1 MGNKSELIKIF
12 LNDYNNFE
20 KSLTK
25 TFDKIPIARNTNNND
40 FWLFLFIGSALTIR
54 NSELRKSIK
63 SICYSI
69 TNNNILRLAFNF
81 NNKII
86 LRSISIG
93 SDDKVS
99 KKYQYSNQDLDQIKE
114 LLSYDKIIN
123 LKSTCSKHL
132 HIKIIRGKTI
142 KKPKISVVCTD
153 NIEEGDYNASSKFIN
168 VNSLNMKGKTLD
180 ECLEFISQPE
190 DADNVQKYTKDVEQL
205 FNCFKDLY
213 KQGQGIFGTSESRY
227 HGFVYGALV
236 LNFKQ
241 KYSIDVY
248 VEQSAGR
255 GYLDLYLLCKHYN
268 HNQITDANTNA
279 NTNANA
285 VKIIAEFKN
294 GNNKYPSVADAIK
307 QVEDRCYAQ
316 LVGRTQSNKT
326 IIVGADFGDITKQVQ
341 AKFMLLDKLPERD
354 FITFIADSKTKL
366 SKANIKEEI
375 RWIFKSTRAEE
386 SLAKILLGELLSS
399 KVQKKSAVFLN
410 KIDNDETKASIFILK
425 QFNNNII
432 LSTIEKDDKPLQK
445 YCRLGST
452 RLQSKHNK
460 EVNVTD
466 EVEYAVQHIQKQYK
480 INSGTKITIIVNRKG
495 QNYETYLE
503 SIDITN
509 LNSNPANTDVGYNIK
524 DYITQPYNIKH
535 SIDVC
540 KLILELLQDIQDDK
554 FGELAK
560 LQDELCEF
568 QAFITE
574 ERDFQ
579 AILHGLFSF
588 KKFEE
593 NTTLRAISEVT
604 FGTGKADLVLASNHS
619 ILYFELALLKEHNVD
634 TLLNKKKQ
642 QLDKYLVNAKVITN
656 DKNANG
662 VVLIFDSKT
671 GKLYNRYH
679 TAPVEH
685 SSDEGGQTPIYN
697 QRETLEPRLLSPID
711 QNSPTKAKKSKNSHN
726 EEDSNI
732 NIIKKSKMK
741 SVGNFSSINDSNRQ
755 KNVSQN
761 YNINNFDGIEENQDK
776 IYVNSENSIEDKKNT
791 EVDKNAQL
799 LAFVQDGWHGQE
811 DLNYNNQSASIL
823 SKAIGLDNIP
833 E

>member
-1 MGNKSELIKIF
+1 MGNKSELIEIF
-12 LNDYNNFE
+12 LNDYNHFE

-25 TFDKIPIARNTNNND
+25 IFYKIPIARNTNNED
-40 FWLFLFIGSALTIR
+40 FWMFIFIGSTLTIL
-54 NSELRKSIK
+54 NSELRKSVK

-93 SDDKVS
+93 SNDKVS

-114 LLSYDKIIN
+114 LFSYDKIIN

-168 VNSLNMKGKTLD
+168 VNSLDMKGKTLD
-180 ECLEFISQPE
+180 EYLEFIRPTNSNN
-190 DADNVQKYTKDVEQL
+190 DDDNDDEQDYTENVEQL

-241 KYSIDVY
+241 KYSMDVY

-268 HNQITDANTNA
+268 HNQIANA
-279 NTNANA
+279 DA

-354 FITFIADSKTKL
+354 FITFIADSKTQL

-375 RWIFKSTRAEE
+375 RWIFKSTRSEE

-425 QFNNNII
+425 LSNNNII

-452 RLQSKHNK
+452 RLQSRHNK

-466 EVEYAVQHIQKQYK
+466 EVEYAVRYIQKQYK

-503 SIDITN
+503 SIDMTN
-509 LNSNPANTDVGYNIK
+509 LNSNPADTDVGYNIK

-535 SIDVC
+535 NIDVC

-554 FGELAK
+554 LGELAK
-560 LQDELCEF
+560 FKDELCEF

-588 KKFEE
+588 KKFE

-604 FGTGKADLVLASNHS
+604 FGTGKADLVLASNRS

-679 TAPVEH
+679 TTPVEH

-711 QNSPTKAKKSKNSHN
+711 QNSPTKAKKTKNSHN
-726 EEDSNI
+726 EEDFNI

-755 KNVSQN
+755 KKVSQN
-761 YNINNFDGIEENQDK
+761 YNINNFDDIEGNRDK
-776 IYVNSENSIEDKKNT
+776 IYIGSENSIEDKKKT

-811 DLNYNNQSASIL
+811 DLNYNNQSAFIL
-823 SKAIGLDNIP
+823 SKTIGLDNIP

>member
-1 MGNKSELIKIF
+1 MSNKSELIEIF

-25 TFDKIPIARNTNNND
+25 TFDKIPIARNTNNKD
-40 FWLFLFIGSALTIR
+40 FWLFLFIGAALTIR
-54 NSELRKSIK
+54 NSELRKSVK
-63 SICYSI
+63 SVCYSM
-69 TNNNILRLAFNF
+69 NDNNILRLAFNF
-81 NNKII
+81 NNNII

-93 SDDKVS
+93 FNDEVYGEHQFSRK
-99 KKYQYSNQDLDQIKE
+99 DLDQIKA
-114 LLSYDKIIN
+114 LFSYDKIIN
-123 LKSTCSKHL
+123 LKSTCSKHI

-153 NIEEGDYNASSKFIN
+153 NIEETRKDNVSSEFIN
-168 VNSLNMKGKTLD
+168 VNSLDMKGKTLD
-180 ECLEFISQPE
+180 VYLKFISQPTNSNN
-190 DADNVQKYTKDVEQL
+190 DYDNDDKQDYTENVERL

-213 KQGQGIFGTSESRY
+213 KQSQAIFGASESRY

-236 LNFKQ
+236 LNFRQ
-241 KYSIDVY
+241 KYSMDVY

-268 HNQITDANTNA
+268 QDQIANA
-279 NTNANA
+279 DVNA

-307 QVEDRCYAQ
+307 QVEDRCYTQ
-316 LVGRTQSNKT
+316 LIGRTQSNKT

-399 KVQKKSAVFLN
+399 KVQTKAAAFVN

-432 LSTIEKDDKPLQK
+432 LSIIEKDEKQLQK

-460 EVNVTD
+460 EVKVTD

-503 SIDITN
+503 SIDMTN
-509 LNSNPANTDVGYNIK
+509 LNSNSADADVGYNIK
-524 DYITQPYNIKH
+524 DYITKPYNIKH

-554 FGELAK
+554 LGELAK
-560 LQDELCEF
+560 LQGELCEF

-588 KKFEE
+588 KKFK

-697 QRETLEPRLLSPID
+697 QIETLEPRLLSPID

-726 EEDSNI
+726 EEDFNI
-732 NIIKKSKMK
+732 NIIKKSNTKA
-741 SVGNFSSINDSNRQ
+741 VGNFSSTNDSNRP
-755 KNVSQN
+755 KKASQN
-761 YNINNFDGIEENQDK
+761 YNINNFDGIEENKDK
-776 IYVNSENSIEDKKNT
+776 IYVNSENFIEDKKNT

-799 LAFVQDGWHGQE
+799 LAFVQDGWYGQE

-823 SKAIGLDNIP
+823 SKTIGLDNIP

>member
-1 MGNKSELIKIF
+1 MGNKSELIENF

-25 TFDKIPIARNTNNND
+25 TFDKIPIARNTNNKD
-40 FWLFLFIGSALTIR
+40 FWLFIFIGAALTIR
-54 NSELRKSIK
+54 NSELRESVKSV
-63 SICYSI
+63 CYSI
-69 TNNNILRLAFNF
+69 NNNNILRLAFNF

-93 SDDKVS
+93 FNDEVHGEHQFSRK
-99 KKYQYSNQDLDQIKE
+99 DLDQIKA

-123 LKSTCSKHL
+123 LKSTCSKHI

-142 KKPKISVVCTD
+142 KKPKISVVCAD
-153 NIEEGDYNASSKFIN
+153 NIEEGEHNVSSKFIN
-168 VNSLNMKGKTLD
+168 VNSLDMKRKTLD
-180 ECLEFISQPE
+180 VYLKFISQPTNSNNDDE
-190 DADNVQKYTKDVEQL
+190 QDYTENVEQL

-213 KQGQGIFGTSESRY
+213 KQSQAIFGASESRY

-236 LNFKQ
+236 LNFRQ
-241 KYSIDVY
+241 KYSMDVY

-268 HNQITDANTNA
+268 QDQIANA
-279 NTNANA
+279 DVNA

-307 QVEDRCYAQ
+307 QVEDRCYTQ
-316 LVGRTQSNKT
+316 LIGRTQSNKT

-341 AKFMLLDKLPERD
+341 ATFMLLDKLPEQD

-399 KVQKKSAVFLN
+399 KVRTKAAAFLN

-432 LSTIEKDDKPLQK
+432 LSIIEKDKKQLQK

-460 EVNVTD
+460 EVKVTD

-495 QNYETYLE
+495 QNHETYLE
-503 SIDITN
+503 SVDITN
-509 LNSNPANTDVGYNIK
+509 LNSNPADTDVGYNIK
-524 DYITQPYNIKH
+524 DYITKPYNIKH

-554 FGELAK
+554 LGELAK
-560 LQDELCEF
+560 LQGELCEF

-588 KKFEE
+588 KKFE

-604 FGTGKADLVLASNHS
+604 FGTGKADLVLASSHS
-619 ILYFELALLKEHNVD
+619 ILYFELALLKDHNVD

-726 EEDSNI
+726 EEDF
-732 NIIKKSKMK
+732 KKSKTK
-741 SVGNFSSINDSNRQ
+741 AVGNFSSTNDSNRQ
-755 KNVSQN
+755 KKASQN

-776 IYVNSENSIEDKKNT
+776 IYVNSENFIEDKKNT

-799 LAFVQDGWHGQE
+799 LAFVQDGWYAQE

-823 SKAIGLDNIP
+823 SKTVELDNIP

>member
-1 MGNKSELIKIF
+1 MGNKSELIESF

-25 TFDKIPIARNTNNND
+25 TFDKIPIARNTNNKD
-40 FWLFLFIGSALTIR
+40 FWLFIFIGAALTIR
-54 NSELRKSIK
+54 NSELRESVKSV
-63 SICYSI
+63 CYSI
-69 TNNNILRLAFNF
+69 NNNNILRLAFNF

-93 SDDKVS
+93 FNDEVHGEHQFSRK
-99 KKYQYSNQDLDQIKE
+99 DLDQIKA

-123 LKSTCSKHL
+123 LKSTCSKHI

-142 KKPKISVVCTD
+142 KKPKISVVYTD
-153 NIEEGDYNASSKFIN
+153 NIEEGTNTNSKFIN
-168 VNSLNMKGKTLD
+168 VNSLDMKGKTLD
-180 ECLEFISQPE
+180 MCLKLISQPT
-190 DADNVQKYTKDVEQL
+190 DSNNDDDNDDEQDYTENVEQL

-213 KQGQGIFGTSESRY
+213 KQGQGLFGTSESRY

-236 LNFKQ
+236 LNFRQ
-241 KYSIDVY
+241 KYSMDVY

-268 HNQITDANTNA
+268 QDQIANADANP
-279 NTNANA
+279 

-307 QVEDRCYAQ
+307 QVEDRCYAE
-316 LVGRTQSNKT
+316 LIGRTQSNKT

-341 AKFMLLDKLPERD
+341 AKFMLLDKLPEQD

-466 EVEYAVQHIQKQYK
+466 EVEYAVQYIQKQYK

-495 QNYETYLE
+495 QNHETYLE
-503 SIDITN
+503 SVDITN
-509 LNSNPANTDVGYNIK
+509 LNSNPSDTDVGYNIK

-554 FGELAK
+554 LEELAK
-560 LQDELCEF
+560 LKDELCEF

-593 NTTLRAISEVT
+593 NTTLRVISEVT

-634 TLLNKKKQ
+634 TLINKKKQ

-679 TAPVEH
+679 TVPVEH

-697 QRETLEPRLLSPID
+697 QIETLEPRLLSPID
-711 QNSPTKAKKSKNSHN
+711 QNSTTKAKKSKNSHN

-741 SVGNFSSINDSNRQ
+741 SVGNFSSTSDSNRQ
-755 KNVSQN
+755 KKASQN
-761 YNINNFDGIEENQDK
+761 YNINNFDDIEGNRDK
-776 IYVNSENSIEDKKNT
+776 IYIGSENSIEDKKNT

-799 LAFVQDGWHGQE
+799 LAFVQDGWYGQE

-823 SKAIGLDNIP
+823 SKTIGLDNIP

>member
-1 MGNKSELIKIF
+1 MSNKSELIESF

-25 TFDKIPIARNTNNND
+25 TFDKIPIARNTNNKD
-40 FWLFLFIGSALTIR
+40 FWLFIFIGAALTIR
-54 NSELRKSIK
+54 NSELRESVKSV
-63 SICYSI
+63 CYSI
-69 TNNNILRLAFNF
+69 NNNNILRLAFNF

-93 SDDKVS
+93 FNDEVHGEH
-99 KKYQYSNQDLDQIKE
+99 QYSNQDLDQIKE

-142 KKPKISVVCTD
+142 KKPKISVICTD
-153 NIEEGDYNASSKFIN
+153 NIEEGEHNVSSKFIN
-168 VNSLNMKGKTLD
+168 VNSLDMKGKTLD
-180 ECLEFISQPE
+180 EYLKFISRPKN
-190 DADNVQKYTKDVEQL
+190 ANNTQKYTEDVEQL

-213 KQGQGIFGTSESRY
+213 KQDQGIFGTSESRY

-236 LNFKQ
+236 LNFRQ
-241 KYSIDVY
+241 KYSMDVY

-255 GYLDLYLLCKHYN
+255 GYLDLYLLCNHYN
-268 HNQITDANTNA
+268 HNQIANA
-279 NTNANA
+279 NANADANA

-307 QVEDRCYAQ
+307 QVEDRCYTQ
-316 LVGRTQSNKT
+316 LIGRTQSNKT

-432 LSTIEKDDKPLQK
+432 LSTIEKEDKPLQK

-466 EVEYAVQHIQKQYK
+466 EVEYAVQYIQKQYK

-524 DYITQPYNIKH
+524 DYITQLYNIKH
-535 SIDVC
+535 SIDVYN
-540 KLILELLQDIQDDK
+540 LILELLQDIQDDK
-554 FGELAK
+554 LEELAK
-560 LQDELCEF
+560 LQGALCEF

-685 SSDEGGQTPIYN
+685 SSDEGGKTPIYN
-697 QRETLEPRLLSPID
+697 QIETLEPRLLSPID

-741 SVGNFSSINDSNRQ
+741 SVGNFGSTNDSNRQ
-755 KNVSQN
+755 KNISQN

-776 IYVNSENSIEDKKNT
+776 IYIGSENSIEDKKNT

-799 LAFVQDGWHGQE
+799 LAFVQDGWYGQE

-823 SKAIGLDNIP
+823 SKTIGLDNIP

>member
-1 MGNKSELIKIF
+1 MGNKSELIEIF

-20 KSLTK
+20 KLLTK
-25 TFDKIPIARNTNNND
+25 TFDKIPIARNTNNKD

-54 NSELRKSIK
+54 NSELRESVK

-81 NNKII
+81 NDKII

-93 SDDKVS
+93 FNDEV
-99 KKYQYSNQDLDQIKE
+99 YGEHQYSNQDLDQIKE

-153 NIEEGDYNASSKFIN
+153 NIEEGEHNISSEFIN
-168 VNSLNMKGKTLD
+168 VNPLDMKGKTLD
-180 ECLEFISQPE
+180 EYLEFISQ
-190 DADNVQKYTKDVEQL
+190 AKNANNTQKYTEDVEQL

-213 KQGQGIFGTSESRY
+213 KQGQGLFGTSESRY

-236 LNFKQ
+236 LNFRQ
-241 KYSIDVY
+241 KYSMDVY

-268 HNQITDANTNA
+268 QDQIANADANP
-279 NTNANA
+279 

-307 QVEDRCYAQ
+307 QVEDRCYAE
-316 LVGRTQSNKT
+316 LIGRTQSNKT

-341 AKFMLLDKLPERD
+341 AKFMLLDKLPEQD

-399 KVQKKSAVFLN
+399 KVQKKSAAFLN

-432 LSTIEKDDKPLQK
+432 LSIIEKDEKPLQK

-460 EVNVTD
+460 EVKVTD
-466 EVEYAVQHIQKQYK
+466 EVEYAVRYIQKQYK

-503 SIDITN
+503 SVDITN
-509 LNSNPANTDVGYNIK
+509 LNSNPSDTDVGYNIK

-540 KLILELLQDIQDDK
+540 KLILELLPDIQDDK
-554 FGELAK
+554 FVELAK
-560 LQDELCEF
+560 LQDGLCKF

-634 TLLNKKKQ
+634 TLLNKKKS
-642 QLDKYLVNAKVITN
+642 N
-656 DKNANG
+656 
-662 VVLIFDSKT
+662 LI
-671 GKLYNRYH
+671 
-679 TAPVEH
+679 
-685 SSDEGGQTPIYN
+685 
-697 QRETLEPRLLSPID
+697 
-711 QNSPTKAKKSKNSHN
+711 
-726 EEDSNI
+726 
-732 NIIKKSKMK
+732 
-741 SVGNFSSINDSNRQ
+741 
-755 KNVSQN
+755 
-761 YNINNFDGIEENQDK
+761 
-776 IYVNSENSIEDKKNT
+776 NT
-791 EVDKNAQL
+791 
-799 LAFVQDGWHGQE
+799 W
-811 DLNYNNQSASIL
+811 
-823 SKAIGLDNIP
+823 
-833 E
+833 

>member
-1 MGNKSELIKIF
+1 MGNKSELIENF

-25 TFDKIPIARNTNNND
+25 TFDKIPIARNTNNKD
-40 FWLFLFIGSALTIR
+40 FWLFIFIGAALTIR
-54 NSELRKSIK
+54 NSELRESVKSV
-63 SICYSI
+63 CYSI
-69 TNNNILRLAFNF
+69 NNNNILRLAFNF

-93 SDDKVS
+93 FNDEVHGEHQFSRK
-99 KKYQYSNQDLDQIKE
+99 DLDQIKA

-123 LKSTCSKHL
+123 LKSTCSKHI
-132 HIKIIRGKTI
+132 HIKIIRSKTI
-142 KKPKISVVCTD
+142 KKPKISVVYTD
-153 NIEEGDYNASSKFIN
+153 NIEEGTNTNSKFIN
-168 VNSLNMKGKTLD
+168 VNPLDMKEKTLD
-180 ECLEFISQPE
+180 MYLEFISQPE
-190 DADNVQKYTKDVEQL
+190 DADNIQKYTKDVEQL

-213 KQGQGIFGTSESRY
+213 KQGQGLFGASESRY

-236 LNFKQ
+236 LNFRQ
-241 KYSIDVY
+241 KYSMDVY

-268 HNQITDANTNA
+268 QDQIANA
-279 NTNANA
+279 DVNA

-294 GNNKYPSVADAIK
+294 GNNKYPSVVDAIK
-307 QVEDRCYAQ
+307 QVEDRCYTQ
-316 LVGRTQSNKT
+316 LIGRTQSNKT

-341 AKFMLLDKLPERD
+341 ATFMLLDKLPEQD

-366 SKANIKEEI
+366 SKANIKEGI

-386 SLAKILLGELLSS
+386 SLAKILLGGLLSS
-399 KVQKKSAVFLN
+399 TVQKKSAVFLN

-432 LSTIEKDDKPLQK
+432 LSIIEKDEKPLQK

-466 EVEYAVQHIQKQYK
+466 EVEYAVQYIQKQYK

-503 SIDITN
+503 SIDMTN
-509 LNSNPANTDVGYNIK
+509 LNSNSADTDVGYNIK
-524 DYITQPYNIKH
+524 DYITKPYNIKH

-554 FGELAK
+554 LGELAK
-560 LQDELCEF
+560 LQGELCEF

-588 KKFEE
+588 KKFK

-697 QRETLEPRLLSPID
+697 QIETLEPRLLSPID

-726 EEDSNI
+726 EEDF
-732 NIIKKSKMK
+732 KKSKTK
-741 SVGNFSSINDSNRQ
+741 AVGNFSSTNDSNRQ
-755 KNVSQN
+755 KKASQN

-776 IYVNSENSIEDKKNT
+776 IYVNSENFIEDKKNT

-799 LAFVQDGWHGQE
+799 LAFVQDGWYAQE

-823 SKAIGLDNIP
+823 SKTVGLDNIP

>member
-1 MGNKSELIKIF
+1 MGNKSELIEIF

-25 TFDKIPIARNTNNND
+25 TFDKIPIARNTNNKD
-40 FWLFLFIGSALTIR
+40 FWMFLFIGSALTIL
-54 NSELRKSIK
+54 NSELRQNVK

-93 SDDKVS
+93 FNDEVHGEHQFSRK
-99 KKYQYSNQDLDQIKE
+99 DLDQIKT
-114 LLSYDKIIN
+114 LFSYDKIIS
-123 LKSTCSKHL
+123 LKSTCSKHI

-142 KKPKISVVCTD
+142 KKPKISVICTD
-153 NIEEGDYNASSKFIN
+153 NIEETRKDNASSKFIN
-168 VNSLNMKGKTLD
+168 VNPLDMKGKTLD
-180 ECLEFISQPE
+180 MCLKLISQPT
-190 DADNVQKYTKDVEQL
+190 DSNNDDDNDDEQDYTENVEQL

-213 KQGQGIFGTSESRY
+213 KQGQWIFGTSESRY

-236 LNFKQ
+236 LNFRQ
-241 KYSIDVY
+241 KYSMDVY

-268 HNQITDANTNA
+268 HNQI
-279 NTNANA
+279 ANA
-285 VKIIAEFKN
+285 DAIKIISEFKN

-316 LVGRTQSNKT
+316 LIGRTQSNKT

-354 FITFIADSKTKL
+354 FITFIADSQTKL

-399 KVQKKSAVFLN
+399 KVQKKFAVFLN

-466 EVEYAVQHIQKQYK
+466 EVEYAVRYIQKQYK

-503 SIDITN
+503 SVDITN
-509 LNSNPANTDVGYNIK
+509 LNSNPSDTDVGYNIK

-540 KLILELLQDIQDDK
+540 KLILELRPDIQDDK
-554 FGELAK
+554 LEELAK
-560 LQDELCEF
+560 LQCELCEF

-685 SSDEGGQTPIYN
+685 SSDEGGKTPIYN
-697 QRETLEPRLLSPID
+697 QIETLEPRLLSPID

-741 SVGNFSSINDSNRQ
+741 SVDNFGSTNDSNRQ

-761 YNINNFDGIEENQDK
+761 YNINNFDDIEGNRDK
-776 IYVNSENSIEDKKNT
+776 IYIGSENSIEDKKNT

-823 SKAIGLDNIP
+823 SKTIGLDNIP

>member
-1 MGNKSELIKIF
+1 MSNKSELIEIF

-20 KSLTK
+20 KFLTK
-25 TFDKIPIARNTNNND
+25 TFDKIPIARNTNNKD

-54 NSELRKSIK
+54 NSELRKSVK

-69 TNNNILRLAFNF
+69 NNNNILRLAFNF

-93 SDDKVS
+93 FNDEV
-99 KKYQYSNQDLDQIKE
+99 YGEHQYSNQDLDQIKK

-132 HIKIIRGKTI
+132 HIKIIRGKSI

-153 NIEEGDYNASSKFIN
+153 NIEKGDYNASSEFIN
-168 VNSLNMKGKTLD
+168 VNPLDMEGKTLD
-180 ECLEFISQPE
+180 EYLEFIRPTNSNN
-190 DADNVQKYTKDVEQL
+190 DDDNDDEQDYTENVEQL

-213 KQGQGIFGTSESRY
+213 KQGQGLFGTSESRY

-236 LNFKQ
+236 FNFRQ
-241 KYSIDVY
+241 KYSMDVY

-268 HNQITDANTNA
+268 HDQIANA
-279 NTNANA
+279 DANA

-307 QVEDRCYAQ
+307 QVEDRCYAE
-316 LVGRTQSNKT
+316 LIGRTQSNKT

-341 AKFMLLDKLPERD
+341 AKFMLLDKLPEQD

-425 QFNNNII
+425 LSNNNII

-452 RLQSKHNK
+452 RLQSKRNK

-466 EVEYAVQHIQKQYK
+466 EVEYAVQYIQKQYK

-503 SIDITN
+503 SIDMTN

-540 KLILELLQDIQDDK
+540 NLILELQDMQDDK
-554 FGELAK
+554 LGELAK
-560 LQDELCEF
+560 LQGELCEC

-671 GKLYNRYH
+671 GKLHNRYH

-741 SVGNFSSINDSNRQ
+741 SVGNLSSTSDSNRQ
-755 KNVSQN
+755 KKASQN
-761 YNINNFDGIEENQDK
+761 YNINNFDDIEGNRDK
-776 IYVNSENSIEDKKNT
+776 IYIGSENSIEDKKNT

-799 LAFVQDGWHGQE
+799 LAFVQDGWYGQE

-823 SKAIGLDNIP
+823 SKTIGLDNIP

>member
-1 MGNKSELIKIF
+1 MGNKSELIEIF
-12 LNDYNNFE
+12 LNDYNHFE

-25 TFDKIPIARNTNNND
+25 TFHKIPIARNTNNED
-40 FWLFLFIGSALTIR
+40 FWMFIFIGSTLTIL
-54 NSELRKSIK
+54 NSELKKSVK

-69 TNNNILRLAFNF
+69 TNNNVLRLAFNF
-81 NNKII
+81 NNKIV

-93 SDDKVS
+93 SKVH
-99 KKYQYSNQDLDQIKE
+99 KKYQYSNQDLNQIKE
-114 LLSYDKIIN
+114 LLFYNKIIN

-132 HIKIIRGKTI
+132 HIKIIRDKTI

-153 NIEEGDYNASSKFIN
+153 NIEEGEHNVSSKFIN
-168 VNSLNMKGKTLD
+168 VNPLDMKGKTLD
-180 ECLEFISQPE
+180 EYLEFISQPTNSNN
-190 DADNVQKYTKDVEQL
+190 DDDDNDDERDYTENAEQL

-213 KQGQGIFGTSESRY
+213 KQCQGLFGASESRY

-236 LNFKQ
+236 LNFRQ
-241 KYSIDVY
+241 KYSMDVY

-268 HNQITDANTNA
+268 HNQIANA
-279 NTNANA
+279 DA

-354 FITFIADSKTKL
+354 FITFIADSKIKL

-432 LSTIEKDDKPLQK
+432 LSIIEKDEKPLQK

-460 EVNVTD
+460 EVKVTD

-480 INSGTKITIIVNRKG
+480 INSGTKIAIIVNRKG

-503 SIDITN
+503 SIDMTN
-509 LNSNPANTDVGYNIK
+509 LNSNSADTDVGYNIK
-524 DYITQPYNIKH
+524 DYITKPYNIKH

-540 KLILELLQDIQDDK
+540 KLILELPQDIQDDK
-554 FGELAK
+554 LGELAK
-560 LQDELCEF
+560 LQGELCAF
-568 QAFITE
+568 QELITD

-588 KKFEE
+588 KKFE

-604 FGTGKADLVLASNHS
+604 FGTGKADLVLASNGS

-679 TAPVEH
+679 TASVEH
-685 SSDEGGQTPIYN
+685 SSDEGGQTPIYS
-697 QRETLEPRLLSPID
+697 QIETLEPRLLSPID

-741 SVGNFSSINDSNRQ
+741 SVANFSSINDSNRQ
-755 KNVSQN
+755 KKVSQN

-799 LAFVQDGWHGQE
+799 LAFVQDGWYGQE

-823 SKAIGLDNIP
+823 SKTIGLDNIP

>member
-1 MGNKSELIKIF
+1 MGNKSELIESF

-25 TFDKIPIARNTNNND
+25 TFDKIPIARNTNNKD
-40 FWLFLFIGSALTIR
+40 FWLFIFIGAALTIR
-54 NSELRKSIK
+54 NSELRESVKSV
-63 SICYSI
+63 CYSI
-69 TNNNILRLAFNF
+69 NNNNILRLAFNF

-93 SDDKVS
+93 FNDEVHGEH
-99 KKYQYSNQDLDQIKE
+99 QYSNQDLDQIKE

-132 HIKIIRGKTI
+132 HIKIIRGKNI

-153 NIEEGDYNASSKFIN
+153 NIEEGTNTNSKFIN
-168 VNSLNMKGKTLD
+168 VNSLDMKGKTLD
-180 ECLEFISQPE
+180 EYLEFISQ
-190 DADNVQKYTKDVEQL
+190 AKNANNTQKYTKDVEQL

-227 HGFVYGALV
+227 HGLVYGALV

-268 HNQITDANTNA
+268 HDQIANA
-279 NTNANA
+279 DANA

-316 LVGRTQSNKT
+316 LIGRTQSNKT

-354 FITFIADSKTKL
+354 FITFISDSKTKL

-425 QFNNNII
+425 LSNNNII

-466 EVEYAVQHIQKQYK
+466 EVEYAVRYIQKQYK

-535 SIDVC
+535 SIDVY
-540 KLILELLQDIQDDK
+540 KLILELLKDIQDDK
-554 FGELAK
+554 LVELAK
-560 LQDELCEF
+560 LKDELCKF

-726 EEDSNI
+726 EEDFNI
-732 NIIKKSKMK
+732 NIIKKSNMK

-755 KNVSQN
+755 KKVSQN
-761 YNINNFDGIEENQDK
+761 YNINNFDDIEENRDK
-776 IYVNSENSIEDKKNT
+776 IYVNSENSIEYKKNT

-811 DLNYNNQSASIL
+811 DLNYNNQSASTL
-823 SKAIGLDNIP
+823 SKTIGLDNIP

>member
-1 MGNKSELIKIF
+1 MSNKSELIEIF

-20 KSLTK
+20 NSLTK
-25 TFDKIPIARNTNNND
+25 TFDKIPIARNTNNED
-40 FWLFLFIGSALTIR
+40 FWLFIFIGAALTIR
-54 NSELRKSIK
+54 NSKLSTSVKSV
-63 SICYSI
+63 CYSI
-69 TNNNILRLAFNF
+69 NNNNILRLAFNF
-81 NNKII
+81 NNNII

-93 SDDKVS
+93 FNDEVHGEHQFSRK
-99 KKYQYSNQDLDQIKE
+99 DLDQIKA
-114 LLSYDKIIN
+114 LFSYDKIIN
-123 LKSTCSKHL
+123 LKSTCSKHI

-153 NIEEGDYNASSKFIN
+153 NIQETRKDNASSKFIN
-168 VNSLNMKGKTLD
+168 VNSLDMKGKTLD
-180 ECLEFISQPE
+180 MYLEFISQPE
-190 DADNVQKYTKDVEQL
+190 DADNIQKYTKDVEQL

-268 HNQITDANTNA
+268 HNQIADANTNA
-279 NTNANA
+279 NTNA

-307 QVEDRCYAQ
+307 QVEDRCYAE
-316 LVGRTQSNKT
+316 LIGRTQSNKT

-341 AKFMLLDKLPERD
+341 AKFMLLDKLPEQD

-452 RLQSKHNK
+452 RLQSKRNK
-460 EVNVTD
+460 EVKVTD

-480 INSGTKITIIVNRKG
+480 INSGTKIAIIVNRKG

-509 LNSNPANTDVGYNIK
+509 LNSNPSDTDVGYNIK

-540 KLILELLQDIQDDK
+540 NLILELQDIQDDK
-554 FGELAK
+554 LGELAK
-560 LQDELCEF
+560 LQGELCEF

-679 TAPVEH
+679 TALVEH
-685 SSDEGGQTPIYN
+685 SSDEGGKTPIYN
-697 QRETLEPRLLSPID
+697 QIETLEPRLLSPID

-732 NIIKKSKMK
+732 NIIKKSNMK
-741 SVGNFSSINDSNRQ
+741 SVGNFSSTNDSNRQ

-776 IYVNSENSIEDKKNT
+776 IYIGSENSIEDKKNT

-823 SKAIGLDNIP
+823 SKTIGLDNIP

>member
-1 MGNKSELIKIF
+1 MGNKSELIESF

-25 TFDKIPIARNTNNND
+25 TFDKIPIARNTNNKD
-40 FWLFLFIGSALTIR
+40 FWLFIFIGAALTIR
-54 NSELRKSIK
+54 NSELRESVKSV
-63 SICYSI
+63 CYSI
-69 TNNNILRLAFNF
+69 NNNNILRLAFNF

-93 SDDKVS
+93 FNDEVHGEHQFSRT
-99 KKYQYSNQDLDQIKE
+99 DLDQIKA

-123 LKSTCSKHL
+123 LKSTCSKHI

-153 NIEEGDYNASSKFIN
+153 NIEEGEHNVSSEFIN
-168 VNSLNMKGKTLD
+168 VNSLDMKGKTLD
-180 ECLEFISQPE
+180 EYLKFISRPKN
-190 DADNVQKYTKDVEQL
+190 ANNTQKYTEDVEQL

-213 KQGQGIFGTSESRY
+213 KQDQGIFGTSESRY

-268 HNQITDANTNA
+268 QDQIANADANA
-279 NTNANA
+279 DANA

-294 GNNKYPSVADAIK
+294 GNNKYPSVSDAIK
-307 QVEDRCYAQ
+307 QVEDRCYTQ
-316 LVGRTQSNKT
+316 LIGRTQSNKT

-386 SLAKILLGELLSS
+386 SLAKILLGGLLSS

-466 EVEYAVQHIQKQYK
+466 EVEYAVRYIQKQYK

-503 SIDITN
+503 SVDITN
-509 LNSNPANTDVGYNIK
+509 LNSNPSGTDIDYNIK
-524 DYITQPYNIKH
+524 DYITKTYNIKH
-535 SIDVC
+535 NIDVC
-540 KLILELLQDIQDDK
+540 KLILELSQDIQDDK
-554 FGELAK
+554 LVELAK
-560 LQDELCEF
+560 LKDELCEF

-634 TLLNKKKQ
+634 TLLNKKKS
-642 QLDKYLVNAKVITN
+642 N
-656 DKNANG
+656 
-662 VVLIFDSKT
+662 LI
-671 GKLYNRYH
+671 
-679 TAPVEH
+679 
-685 SSDEGGQTPIYN
+685 
-697 QRETLEPRLLSPID
+697 
-711 QNSPTKAKKSKNSHN
+711 
-726 EEDSNI
+726 
-732 NIIKKSKMK
+732 
-741 SVGNFSSINDSNRQ
+741 
-755 KNVSQN
+755 
-761 YNINNFDGIEENQDK
+761 
-776 IYVNSENSIEDKKNT
+776 NT
-791 EVDKNAQL
+791 
-799 LAFVQDGWHGQE
+799 W
-811 DLNYNNQSASIL
+811 
-823 SKAIGLDNIP
+823 
-833 E
+833 

>member
-1 MGNKSELIKIF
+1 MGNKSELIESF

-25 TFDKIPIARNTNNND
+25 TFDKIPIARNTNNKD
-40 FWLFLFIGSALTIR
+40 FWLFIFIGAALTIR
-54 NSELRKSIK
+54 NSELRESVKSV
-63 SICYSI
+63 CYSI
-69 TNNNILRLAFNF
+69 NNNNILRLAFNF

-93 SDDKVS
+93 FNDEVHGEHQFSRT
-99 KKYQYSNQDLDQIKE
+99 DLDQIKA

-123 LKSTCSKHL
+123 LKSTCSKHI

-153 NIEEGDYNASSKFIN
+153 NIEEGEHNVSSEFIN
-168 VNSLNMKGKTLD
+168 VNSLDMKGKTLD
-180 ECLEFISQPE
+180 ECLEFISRPE
-190 DADNVQKYTKDVEQL
+190 DADNIQKYTKDVEQL

-268 HNQITDANTNA
+268 HNQIADA

-316 LVGRTQSNKT
+316 LIGRTQSNKT

-425 QFNNNII
+425 LSNNNII

-466 EVEYAVQHIQKQYK
+466 EVEYAVRYIQKQYK

-535 SIDVC
+535 SIDVY
-540 KLILELLQDIQDDK
+540 KLILELLKDIQDDK
-554 FGELAK
+554 LVELAK
-560 LQDELCEF
+560 LKDELCKF

-726 EEDSNI
+726 EEDFNI
-732 NIIKKSKMK
+732 NIIKKSNMK

-755 KNVSQN
+755 KKVSQN
-761 YNINNFDGIEENQDK
+761 YNINNFDDIEENRDK
-776 IYVNSENSIEDKKNT
+776 IYVNSENSIEYKKNT

-811 DLNYNNQSASIL
+811 DLNYNNQSASTL
-823 SKAIGLDNIP
+823 SKTIGLDNIP

>member
-1 MGNKSELIKIF
+1 MGNKSELIEIF

-20 KSLTK
+20 KLLTK
-25 TFDKIPIARNTNNND
+25 TFDKIPIARNTNNKD

-54 NSELRKSIK
+54 NSELRESVK

-81 NNKII
+81 NDKII

-93 SDDKVS
+93 FNDEV
-99 KKYQYSNQDLDQIKE
+99 YGEHQYSNQDLDQIKE

-132 HIKIIRGKTI
+132 HIKIIRGKII

-153 NIEEGDYNASSKFIN
+153 NIEEGEHNVSSEFIN
-168 VNSLNMKGKTLD
+168 VNSLDMKGKTLD
-180 ECLEFISQPE
+180 VYLKFISRPTNSNN
-190 DADNVQKYTKDVEQL
+190 DDDNNDEQDYTEDVERI

-236 LNFKQ
+236 LNFRQ
-241 KYSIDVY
+241 KYSMDVY

-268 HNQITDANTNA
+268 HNQI
-279 NTNANA
+279 ANA
-285 VKIIAEFKN
+285 DAIKIIAEFKN

-316 LVGRTQSNKT
+316 LIGRTQSNKT

-341 AKFMLLDKLPERD
+341 AKFMLLDKLPEQD

-366 SKANIKEEI
+366 SKANIKEKI

-425 QFNNNII
+425 LSNNNII

-466 EVEYAVQHIQKQYK
+466 EVEYAVQYIQKQYK

-503 SIDITN
+503 SIDMTN

-554 FGELAK
+554 LGELAK
-560 LQDELCEF
+560 LQGELCEF

-741 SVGNFSSINDSNRQ
+741 SVSNFCSTNDSNRQ

-761 YNINNFDGIEENQDK
+761 YNINNFDDIEGNRDK
-776 IYVNSENSIEDKKNT
+776 IYIGSENSIEDKKNT

-799 LAFVQDGWHGQE
+799 LAFVQDGWYGQE

-823 SKAIGLDNIP
+823 SKTIGLDNIP

>member
-54 NSELRKSIK
+54 NSELRKSVK

-123 LKSTCSKHL
+123 LKSTCSKHTN
-132 HIKIIRGKTI
+132 IKIIRGKTI
-142 KKPKISVVCTD
+142 KKPKISVICTD
-153 NIEEGDYNASSKFIN
+153 NIEEGEHNVSSKFIN
-168 VNSLNMKGKTLD
+168 VNPLDMKGKTLD
-180 ECLEFISQPE
+180 MYLEFISQPE
-190 DADNVQKYTKDVEQL
+190 DADNIQKYTKDVEQL

-236 LNFKQ
+236 LNFRQ
-241 KYSIDVY
+241 KYSMDVY

-255 GYLDLYLLCKHYN
+255 GYLDLYLLLCKHYN
-268 HNQITDANTNA
+268 HDQIANA
-279 NTNANA
+279 DANA

-341 AKFMLLDKLPERD
+341 AKFMLLNKLPEQD

-386 SLAKILLGELLSS
+386 SLAKILLGGLLSS

-466 EVEYAVQHIQKQYK
+466 EVEYAVRYIQKQYK

-503 SIDITN
+503 SVDITN
-509 LNSNPANTDVGYNIK
+509 LNSNPSGTDIDYNIK
-524 DYITQPYNIKH
+524 DYITKPYNIKH
-535 SIDVC
+535 SIDVY

-560 LQDELCEF
+560 LQGALCKF

-634 TLLNKKKQ
+634 TLLNKKKS
-642 QLDKYLVNAKVITN
+642 N
-656 DKNANG
+656 
-662 VVLIFDSKT
+662 LI
-671 GKLYNRYH
+671 
-679 TAPVEH
+679 
-685 SSDEGGQTPIYN
+685 
-697 QRETLEPRLLSPID
+697 
-711 QNSPTKAKKSKNSHN
+711 
-726 EEDSNI
+726 
-732 NIIKKSKMK
+732 
-741 SVGNFSSINDSNRQ
+741 
-755 KNVSQN
+755 
-761 YNINNFDGIEENQDK
+761 
-776 IYVNSENSIEDKKNT
+776 NT
-791 EVDKNAQL
+791 
-799 LAFVQDGWHGQE
+799 W
-811 DLNYNNQSASIL
+811 
-823 SKAIGLDNIP
+823 
-833 E
+833 

>member
-1 MGNKSELIKIF
+1 MGNKSELIEIF

-25 TFDKIPIARNTNNND
+25 TFDKIPIARNTNNKD
-40 FWLFLFIGSALTIR
+40 FWMFLFIGSALTIL
-54 NSELRKSIK
+54 NSELRQNVK

-93 SDDKVS
+93 SDDKVP
-99 KKYQYSNQDLDQIKE
+99 KKYQYSNQDLDQIKN

-123 LKSTCSKHL
+123 LKSTCSKHI

-142 KKPKISVVCTD
+142 KKPKISVICTD
-153 NIEEGDYNASSKFIN
+153 NIEEAREDNGSSKFIN
-168 VNSLNMKGKTLD
+168 VNSLDMKGKTLD
-180 ECLEFISQPE
+180 EYLEFISQPE
-190 DADNVQKYTKDVEQL
+190 DADNIQKYTKDVEQL

-213 KQGQGIFGTSESRY
+213 KQCQGLFGASESRY

-241 KYSIDVY
+241 KYSMDVY

-268 HNQITDANTNA
+268 QDQIA

-294 GNNKYPSVADAIK
+294 GNNKYPSVSDAIK
-307 QVEDRCYAQ
+307 QVEDRCYTQ
-316 LVGRTQSNKT
+316 LIGRTQSNKT

-460 EVNVTD
+460 EVKVTD

-503 SIDITN
+503 SVDITN
-509 LNSNPANTDVGYNIK
+509 LNSNPANTDVSYNIK

-535 SIDVC
+535 SIDVY
-540 KLILELLQDIQDDK
+540 KLILELLKDIQDDK
-554 FGELAK
+554 FVELAK
-560 LQDELCEF
+560 LQDGLCEF

-685 SSDEGGQTPIYN
+685 SSDEGGKTPIYN
-697 QRETLEPRLLSPID
+697 QIETLEPRLLSPID

-732 NIIKKSKMK
+732 NIIKKSNMK

-755 KNVSQN
+755 KKVSQN
-761 YNINNFDGIEENQDK
+761 YNINNFDGIEGNRDK
-776 IYVNSENSIEDKKNT
+776 IYIGSENSIEDKKNT

-799 LAFVQDGWHGQE
+799 IAFVQDGWYGQE

-823 SKAIGLDNIP
+823 SKTIGLDNIP

>member
-1 MGNKSELIKIF
+1 MGNKSELIEIF

-20 KSLTK
+20 KLLTK
-25 TFDKIPIARNTNNND
+25 TFDKIPIARNTNNKD
-40 FWLFLFIGSALTIR
+40 FWLFIFIGAALTVR
-54 NSELRKSIK
+54 NSELRESVKSV
-63 SICYSI
+63 CYSI
-69 TNNNILRLAFNF
+69 NNNNILRLAFNF

-153 NIEEGDYNASSKFIN
+153 NIEEGEHNVSSKFIN
-168 VNSLNMKGKTLD
+168 VNPLDMKGKTLD
-180 ECLEFISQPE
+180 MCLKLISQPT
-190 DADNVQKYTKDVEQL
+190 DSNNDDDNADEQDYTENVEQL
-205 FNCFKDLY
+205 FNCFKDSY

-268 HNQITDANTNA
+268 QDQIANADANP
-279 NTNANA
+279 

-316 LVGRTQSNKT
+316 LIGRTQSNKT

-341 AKFMLLDKLPERD
+341 AKFMLLDKLPEQD

-375 RWIFKSTRAEE
+375 RLIFKSTRAEE
-386 SLAKILLGELLSS
+386 SLAKILLGGLLSS

-425 QFNNNII
+425 LSNNNII

-466 EVEYAVQHIQKQYK
+466 EVEYAVRYIQKQYK

-540 KLILELLQDIQDDK
+540 NLILELQDIQDDK
-554 FGELAK
+554 LGELAK
-560 LQDELCEF
+560 LQGELCEF

-588 KKFEE
+588 KKFEK

-679 TAPVEH
+679 TMPVEH

-732 NIIKKSKMK
+732 NIIKKSNMK
-741 SVGNFSSINDSNRQ
+741 SVGNFSSTNNSNRQ
-755 KNVSQN
+755 KKVSQN
-761 YNINNFDGIEENQDK
+761 YNINNFDDIEENRDK
-776 IYVNSENSIEDKKNT
+776 IYIGSENSIEDKKNT

-799 LAFVQDGWHGQE
+799 LAFVQDGWYGQE

-823 SKAIGLDNIP
+823 SKTIGLDNIP

>member
-1 MGNKSELIKIF
+1 MGNKSELIEIF

-20 KSLTK
+20 KLLTK
-25 TFDKIPIARNTNNND
+25 TFDKIPIARNTNNKD

-54 NSELRKSIK
+54 NSELRESVK

-81 NNKII
+81 NDKII

-93 SDDKVS
+93 SDDKVPE
-99 KKYQYSNQDLDQIKE
+99 KYQYSNQDLDQIKD

-153 NIEEGDYNASSKFIN
+153 NIEEGEHNVSSKFIN
-168 VNSLNMKGKTLD
+168 VNSLDMKGKTLD
-180 ECLEFISQPE
+180 MCLKLISQPT
-190 DADNVQKYTKDVEQL
+190 DSNNDDDNDDEQDYTENVEWL

-213 KQGQGIFGTSESRY
+213 KQGQGFFGTSESRY

-236 LNFKQ
+236 LNFRQ
-241 KYSIDVY
+241 KYSMDVY

-268 HNQITDANTNA
+268 QDQIANA
-279 NTNANA
+279 DANA

-307 QVEDRCYAQ
+307 QVEDRCYAE
-316 LVGRTQSNKT
+316 LIGRTQSNKT

-425 QFNNNII
+425 LSNNNII

-466 EVEYAVQHIQKQYK
+466 EVEYAVQYIQKQYK

-524 DYITQPYNIKH
+524 DYITQQYNIKH

-540 KLILELLQDIQDDK
+540 NLILELQDIQDDK
-554 FGELAK
+554 LGELAK
-560 LQDELCEF
+560 LQGALCEF

-685 SSDEGGQTPIYN
+685 SSDEGGKTPIYN
-697 QRETLEPRLLSPID
+697 QIETLEPRLLSPID
-711 QNSPTKAKKSKNSHN
+711 QNSPTKAKKPKNSHN
-726 EEDSNI
+726 EEDSNV
-732 NIIKKSKMK
+732 NTIKKSKINA
-741 SVGNFSSINDSNRQ
+741 VGNFCSTNDSNRQ
-755 KNVSQN
+755 KKASQN
-761 YNINNFDGIEENQDK
+761 YNINNFDNIEENKDK
-776 IYVNSENSIEDKKNT
+776 IYENSENSIEDKKNT

-799 LAFVQDGWHGQE
+799 LAFVQDGWYGQE

-823 SKAIGLDNIP
+823 SKTIGLDNIP